1 VKDTKADVF
10 LILDCCH
17 AASAVESLLEDQ
29 NNIAELLVAS
39 SIEGKAPLR
48 DQHSLTHKL
57 VQILGIPDFYLKAFE
72 TRFLYT
78 RLVNYQKQRTIFLGD
93 FEDCPGETPLSFP
106 IVSRREGNRSILFYR
121 ILEAEDDQSSDT
133 DSATATVAP
142 TALLATPHGAGKRLV
157 VENEVLEARFWLQ
170 LLQVPLH
177 RWKTVIIHRA
187 QRAIIHQKDQQIKHR
202 PRTKPGVESFRTSLL
217 SPPEVTL

>member
-1 VKDTKADVF
+1 LVKDTKADVF

-106 IVSRREGNRSILFYR
+106 IVSRREGNRSILFHR

-142 TALLATPHGAGKRLV
+142 TALFATPHGAGKRLV

-187 QRAIIHQKDQQIKHR
+187 QRAIIHQKDQQIKH
-202 PRTKPGVESFRTSLL
+202 
-217 SPPEVTL
+217 

>member
-1 VKDTKADVF
+1 
-10 LILDCCH
+10 
-17 AASAVESLLEDQ
+17 
-29 NNIAELLVAS
+29 
-39 SIEGKAPLR
+39 
-48 DQHSLTHKL
+48 
-57 VQILGIPDFYLKAFE
+57 
-72 TRFLYT
+72 
-78 RLVNYQKQRTIFLGD
+78 
-93 FEDCPGETPLSFP
+93 
-106 IVSRREGNRSILFYR
+106 VSRREGNRSILFHR

-187 QRAIIHQKDQQIKHR
+187 QRAIIHQKDQQIKH
-202 PRTKPGVESFRTSLL
+202 
-217 SPPEVTL
+217 

>member
-1 VKDTKADVF
+1 LVKDTKADVF

-187 QRAIIHQKDQQIKHR
+187 QRAIIHQKDQQIKH
-202 PRTKPGVESFRTSLL
+202 
-217 SPPEVTL
+217 